1 MAMDRPIHNSPD
13 RPGLAGTGPVSRT
26 RATLASLTVAGI
38 LAGCALPPAPVAR
51 DNEDL
56 LRSIHAAVPADWRD
70 AAGSL
75 GNIAP
80 LQTSAELQE
89 FLQAKVRSNAVPRD
103 RMLSLVSSIV
113 EPEGIGLEYRA
124 DATYTAAEAYRAG
137 AGNCL
142 GFANLLIAS
151 ARELGLD
158 ANYELVSHRQN
169 WQKVDDVF
177 VGSLHVRVTSIV
189 SGRRMV
195 FDFYPLPLESG
206 YTTHPLSDSDARAHH
221 LNNLAADAMQ
231 AGNDARAYA
240 LMYGAIGMAPDIAFI
255 WSNLG
260 TLLLR
265 HDLYE
270 PAEAAF
276 REALAISPD
285 WLSALSNL
293 QRLYVRQ
300 GRIDESRALEQELVR
315 HRERNPYY
323 HASQGEEAFANGSY
337 GDAVEHFKAAIR
349 LNGNEAAFYVGLSKS
364 YAAQG
369 NDRAAARAARKAE
382 SLEQAD
388 KVSYVIGAEP
398 GD

>member
-1 MAMDRPIHNSPD
+1 MDRPIRKSRRRRSRD
-13 RPGLAGTGPVSRT
+13 GSASVRPGRAALAW
-26 RATLASLTVAGI
+26 LAVAGV
-38 LAGCALPPAPVAR
+38 LVGCAAPPPAAR

-56 LRSIHAAVPADWRD
+56 RQSIHAAVPADWRD
-70 AAGSL
+70 AAAATDS
-75 GNIAP
+75 ITP
-80 LQTSAELQE
+80 LQTSPELRE

-103 RMLSLVSSIV
+103 RMLSLVATIV
-113 EPEGIGLEYRA
+113 DDDGIGLEYRA
-124 DATYTAAEAYRAG
+124 DATYTAAEAYSAG

-158 ANYELVSHRQN
+158 ANYELVSHRQS
-169 WQKVDDVF
+169 WQKVDDVL
-177 VGSLHVRVTSIV
+177 VGSLHVRVSSIV

-206 YTTHPLSDSDARAHH
+206 YTTHPLSDSDAHAHH

-231 AGNDARAYA
+231 AGDDARAYA
-240 LMYGAIGMAPDIAFI
+240 LIYTAIGTAPNIAFI

-300 GRIDESRALEQELVR
+300 GRIDDSRALEQELVR

-323 HASQGEEAFANGSY
+323 HAAQGEEAVASGSY
-337 GDAVEHFKAAIR
+337 DAAVGHFRAAIR
-349 LNGNEAAFYVGLSKS
+349 LNRNEPDFYAGLAKS

-369 NDRAAARAARKAE
+369 NNGAAERAAQKAE
-382 SLEQAD
+382 ALRQAD
-388 KVSYVIGAEP
+388 KVSYVIGTDTGE
-398 GD
+398 